1 LKSSHSKRYIF
12 CPVLSN
18 YKQINDLRKRAQYA
32 AIGVA
37 EYWLVDPGHDRVIV
51 LELRGEDYVEIG
63 TFHNE
68 AAIVSSRFPK
78 LRLNVAQ
85 IMADLD

>member
-1 LKSSHSKRYIF
+1 
-12 CPVLSN
+12 
-18 YKQINDLRKRAQYA
+18 
-32 AIGVA
+32 
-37 EYWLVDPGHDRVIV
+37 VIV